1 MAGYVAIAASAIFI
15 SFLSQHG
22 SRLERNSRGVIVANE
37 STPMKSLD
45 LKSILVATDFTEA
58 SYKALQ
64 HGIAIAR
71 HYGATLYIVY
81 VVSSM
86 GLTLTGPEA
95 VELAASASERDINR
109 FVNEMVNSGGLNG
122 VEVRPIVL
130 AGNVNVQM
138 ESFARA
144 HRVDLIVVSTHGRS
158 GMSRLLFGS
167 MAQMIAKCCFCP
179 VLTVG
184 PHSTGPW
191 LDNPADSG
199 KPLLFAT
206 AFHKASAKA
215 APYAIA
221 LANDFQRP
229 LFVLHVV
236 PPHRTHLIE
245 KNCIAHNDYEALAL
259 AHLNELIPSDAQHKC
274 AASFLVESCD
284 PADGILR
291 AARRIHATTIIMGAH
306 RDSISDLSTRLPGSI
321 TNHVNRRAM
330 CPVLTVRG

>member
-1 MAGYVAIAASAIFI
+1 MANV
-15 SFLSQHG
+15 L
-22 SRLERNSRGVIVANE
+22 
-37 STPMKSLD
+37 TPMKSLG

-58 SYKALQ
+58 SDKALR

-71 HYGATLYIVY
+71 HYRATLYVVY
-81 VVSSM
+81 VVSSI
-86 GLTLTGPEA
+86 GLALNGPEA
-95 VELAASASERDINR
+95 VELAALATERDINSL
-109 FVNEMVNSGGLNG
+109 VNGLVDSGRLNG

-130 AGNVNVQM
+130 KGNVDEQM
-138 ESFARA
+138 DSFARA
-144 HRVDLIVVSTHGRS
+144 HHVDLIVVSTHARR
-158 GMSRLLFGS
+158 GMARLFFGS
-167 MAQMIAKCCFCP
+167 FAQLISKGCGCP
-179 VLTVG
+179 VLIVG

-221 LANDFQRP
+221 LANDSELP
-229 LFVLHVV
+229 LFALHVV

-245 KNCIAHNDYEALAL
+245 KNCIARGDYEALAL
-259 AHLNELIPSDAQHKC
+259 AHLNALIPSDATQKC
-274 AASFLVESCD
+274 AVTHLVEPCD

-291 AARRIHATTIIMGAH
+291 AAMRIHATTIIMGAH
-306 RDSISDLSTRLPGSI
+306 RNSISDLSTRLPRSI